1 MEIVSIDRDMK
12 VYPGGG
18 CNSIVLT
25 SKDGQKAVVVDT
37 KCFKGAM
44 RLRREIK
51 APNITLIN
59 THFHMDHARGNHLYP
74 EAFVVSGNTNWKQW
88 DFDTA
93 HSKHP
98 DQVLNPGEET
108 SFTVDDEVVHI
119 VDMGQAHS
127 PNDVI
132 VFFQNRKV
140 LAAGD
145 LVWVNMHPVLLDDN
159 TNLKSWIAYL
169 DKLEKEYDIQT
180 VVPGHGKVSGK
191 NSLSEMKEYFLSISQ
206 SIDRHDRLWELKR
219 KYKSYRAFPI
229 FGGFNRTVKL
239 IRKKQANA

>member
-1 MEIVSIDRDMK
+1 MEIMSIDRCMK
-12 VYPGGG
+12 VYLGGG

-37 KCFKGAM
+37 KYFRGAT
-44 RLRREIK
+44 RLRKEIK

-59 THFHMDHARGNHLYP
+59 THFHLDHARGNRLYP
-74 EAFVVSGNTNWKQW
+74 DAFVVSGNTNWKQW

-108 SFTVDDEVVHI
+108 SFAVDDEVVHI

-127 PNDVI
+127 PNDV
-132 VFFQNRKV
+132 VVLFQNRKV

-206 SIDRHDRLWELKR
+206 SIGRHDKLLELKR
-219 KYKSYRAFPI
+219 KYESYRTFPI
-229 FGGFNRTVKL
+229 FGRFNRTVKL
-239 IRKKQANA
+239 IKKNR